1 MSDEKTLTTSMLSL
15 AVYVDKISSYN
26 IVEEIN
32 VTDEIL
38 KLRLEI
44 LKKFIMNY

>member
-1 MSDEKTLTTSMLSL
+1 MSDKKTLTTNMLPL

-44 LKKFIMNY
+44 YKNEE